1 MIGCTRGS
9 GRRNCD
15 VVQGITYEVTAIS
28 NEGITLCMTE
38 DFRRKES
45 TAPREAGNDD
55 AASND
60 GYDDVGVI
68 DVFNAK
74 EEIKVEHQDV
84 TLLLGMSHALCY
96 YSAQGRT
103 LRDEHIMLLDTE
115 NPYFSRRALIVGMS
129 RATHGKYVH
138 VATAEQECA
147 ILGARRRVRSKHD

>member
-1 MIGCTRGS
+1 MEFDWDAGELKGTNMQPQPMKIWEGIEVIGCTRGS

-28 NEGITLCMTE
+28 NEDITLHMTE

-74 EEIKVEHQDV
+74 
-84 TLLLGMSHALCY
+84 
-96 YSAQGRT
+96 
-103 LRDEHIMLLDTE
+103 
-115 NPYFSRRALIVGMS
+115 
-129 RATHGKYVH
+129 
-138 VATAEQECA
+138 
-147 ILGARRRVRSKHD
+147 